1 MAFAEVVGH
10 YEQGD
15 GGAVIGQLAGPAKAK
30 PAKSLGEV
38 ADREVAPFNV
48 RGANLVGVRLA

>member
-1 MAFAEVVGH
+1 MALEEIVGR

-15 GGAVIGQLAGPAKAK
+15 GCPVIGELTGPAKAK